1 MTTPRFP
8 LPVLGAST
16 PVEPQA
22 LEPLALPDEASFHPG
37 RQPGTEHGYGRTYW
51 RSLEEQA
58 RGEAALPQRD
68 QEFPPGAF
76 DVPKGFARRD
86 FLQLMGA
93 SVALAGLTACTE
105 KPVEKI
111 LAYTKAP
118 DGLFP
123 GNPLHYA
130 SALVH
135 EGLAAGILT
144 TSWEGRPVK
153 VEGNPTHP
161 VSRGSTGPHAQ
172 AELASMYDP
181 FRARV
186 LKERGAG
193 RSWRGFRESMRVRG
207 GAWEKDGGAG
217 LRFLLGPTSSLLTA
231 SLRDAILQRFP
242 QAKFHAW
249 SAMPRDA
256 VYEGTA
262 LAFGKAM
269 EPHFSIEKADVI
281 VSLDADFLEAR
292 PDTLD
297 QNLGFA
303 NRREPQH
310 PQGLNR
316 LYVVEPRFSITG
328 GMADHRL
335 RLRSAD
341 MEGLALAL
349 AAELGKTVPALAGY
363 RSPAPLSAERA
374 KFVTAVAKDLAGKR
388 GASVVMAGE
397 RQTALTHA
405 VTHALNAAL
414 GNVGT
419 TVTFSEP
426 ALLDT
431 ATGRAGWQSLVDALQ
446 GGKVDTLVITAWNPV
461 FTAPG
466 DVDLVGLLKKV
477 PNAVY
482 LGLNDDETSREV
494 NWFLP
499 AAHPFE
505 AWGDARSREGT
516 LSIVQPLIQPLFG
529 GISEAELLGA
539 FLTDEAKPYDRLKSL
554 HAARAKG
561 DFDSE
566 WEVWLASGVVPGTAS
581 PVVAPTLQ
589 ADRVGAAA
597 GQARPAPAGVE
608 LDLVHDYKILDGRY
622 ALNSWLQELPDPIT
636 KITWD
641 NVAQVGPGMAKQMG
655 IENGDLLLLSVSG
668 RSVQVPA
675 WVQPGHSDE
684 AVTVSIGYG
693 RKQHTLGVKD
703 ADEPVVV
710 GHDVYPLR
718 SAASPWFATGLEI
731 KKVGKEYP
739 LSFTQVHNT
748 TDGRAIALMQG
759 IEEFEKHPEAV
770 ELRPTMKRANG
781 TELEGNTNASIQP
794 LIDYSKQQYRWAM
807 AVDMSRCTGCSACVV
822 ACQAEN
828 NIPVVGKYQVGR
840 GREMHWIRMDRYYS
854 GPAESPE
861 MVTQPMFCQ
870 HCETAPCE
878 YVCPVNATVHSDEG
892 LNDMVYNRCIGT
904 RYCSNN
910 CPYKVRHF
918 NYLHWTQDKSQVEK
932 MMQNPDVTVRARGV
946 MEKCTYCVQRI
957 ERTRIASR
965 IENRTIGDGELK
977 SACQQA
983 CPTNALTFG
992 SLHDPNTQVSQRH
1005 ADPRRFDVLHEL
1017 NTKPRTVYL
1026 TKIKNPNPEL
1036 G

>member
-8 LPVLGAST
+8 LPVLGSSA
-16 PVEPQA
+16 PVDPPAVE
-22 LEPLALPDEASFHPG
+22 LPDEASFAPG
-37 RQPGTEHGYGRTYW
+37 RTPGSEHGYGRSYW
-51 RSLEEQA
+51 RSVEEQLH
-58 RGEAALPQRD
+58 GDAALPGRD

-76 DVPKGFARRD
+76 DAPKGFARRD

-111 LAYTKAP
+111 LAYTKTP
-118 DGLFP
+118 EGMVP
-123 GNPLHYA
+123 GNPFHYA
-130 SALVH
+130 TALVQDGI
-135 EGLAAGILT
+135 GLGVLS

-161 VSRGSTGPHAQ
+161 VSRGSTGPQVQ
-172 AELASMYDP
+172 AELACLYDP

-193 RSWRGFRESMRVRG
+193 RSWRGFREAMRGRA
-207 GAWEKDGGAG
+207 GALEKDGGAR
-217 LRFLLGPTSSLLTA
+217 LRFLSGPSSSPLIG
-231 SLRDAILQRFP
+231 SLRQAIAQRFP
-242 QAKFHAW
+242 KARFHAW
-249 SAMPRDA
+249 SATPRDS
-256 VYEGTA
+256 VYDGTA
-262 LAFGKAM
+262 LAFGRPL
-269 EPHFSIEKADVI
+269 EPHYLVEKADVL

-292 PDTLD
+292 NDTVDL
-297 QNLGFA
+297 NLGFA
-303 NRREPQH
+303 NRREPHH
-310 PQGLNR
+310 PRGLNR

-335 RLRSAD
+335 KLRSAD
-341 MEGLALAL
+341 MEGFALSL
-349 AAELGKTVPALAGY
+349 AAELGKTLPGLSGF
-363 RSPAPLSAERA
+363 RSPAPLGGEAA
-374 KFVTAVAKDLAGKR
+374 KFVAAVGKDLASKR
-388 GASVVMAGE
+388 GAALVIPGE

-405 VTHALNAAL
+405 VAHAINAAL
-414 GNVGT
+414 GAIGT
-419 TVTFSEP
+419 TVTFTEP
-426 ALLDT
+426 AVLDT
-431 ATGRAGWQSLVDALQ
+431 STGRSSWQALVDDLRA
-446 GGKVDTLVITAWNPV
+446 GKVDTLVITAWNPV

-466 DVDLVGLLKKV
+466 DVDLPTLLAKV

-482 LGLNDDETSREV
+482 LGLHDDETSRVV

-505 AWGDARSREGT
+505 SWGDARSREGT
-516 LSIVQPLIQPLFG
+516 VSIVQPLIQPLFG

-539 FLTDEAKPYDRLKSL
+539 FLADEAKPYDRLKAL
-554 HAARAKG
+554 HAAHAKT

-566 WEVWLASGVVPGTAS
+566 WEVWLSNGVVPGTAS
-581 PVVAPTLQ
+581 AAVTPSLQ
-589 ADRVGAAA
+589 GDRVRTAA
-597 GQARPAPAGVE
+597 GQARPAPAGLE

-622 ALNSWLQELPDPIT
+622 SLNSWLQELPDPIT
-636 KITWD
+636 KVTWD
-641 NVAQVGPGMAKQMG
+641 NVAQVGPGLAKKMG
-655 IENGDLLLLSVSG
+655 VANGDLLLLTVSG
-668 RSVQVPA
+668 RSVEVPA
-675 WVQPGHSDE
+675 WVQPGHSDD
-684 AVTVSIGYG
+684 AVTVSFGYG
-693 RKQHTLGVKD
+693 RRQNTLGVKD

-718 SAASPWFATGLEI
+718 TAAAPWFATGLEL
-731 KKVGKEYP
+731 KKTGRKYTICT
-739 LSFTQVHNT
+739 TQVHNVT
-748 TDGRAIALMQG
+748 EGRPIALMQSV
-759 IEEFEKHPEAV
+759 EEFEKHPEAPDV
-770 ELRPTMKRANG
+770 RPPVKLGNK
-781 TELEGNTNASIQP
+781 ELEGSALPSVQP
-794 LIDYSKQQYRWAM
+794 AIDYSKQQYKWAM
-807 AVDMSRCTGCSACVV
+807 SVDMSRCTGCSACVM

-840 GREMHWIRMDRYYS
+840 GREMQWIRMDRYYS

-861 MVTQPMFCQ
+861 MVNQPMFCQ

-918 NYLHWTQDKSQVEK
+918 NYLHWTQDKTQVEK
-932 MMQNPDVTVRARGV
+932 MLMNPDVTVRARGV

-957 ERTRIASR
+957 ERTRIVAR
-965 IENRTIGDGELK
+965 IENRAIGDGELK
-977 SACQQA
+977 TACQQV

-992 SLHDPNTQVSQRH
+992 SLHDPKTQVSQRH

-1017 NTKPRTVYL
+1017 NTRPRTVYL

>member
-1 MTTPRFP
+1 MTSHRFP
-8 LPVLGAST
+8 LPVLGQSAA
-16 PVEPQA
+16 PEPAAVE
-22 LEPLALPDEASFHPG
+22 LPDEASFAPG
-37 RQPGTEHGYGRTYW
+37 REPGGEHGFGRTYW
-51 RSLEEQA
+51 RSVEEELH
-58 RGEAALPQRD
+58 GEAALPHRD

-105 KPVEKI
+105 KPVERI
-111 LAYTKAP
+111 LAYTKTP
-118 DGLFP
+118 DGMVP
-123 GNPLHYA
+123 GNPTHYA
-130 SALVH
+130 TALVQD
-135 EGLAAGILT
+135 GMALGVLA
-144 TSWEGRPVK
+144 TSWEGRPTK

-161 VSRGSTGPHAQ
+161 VSRGTTGPHAQ
-172 AELASMYDP
+172 AELATLYDP

-193 RSWRGFRESMRVRG
+193 RSWRGFREAIRYRSA
-207 GAWEKDGGAG
+207 AWGKDGGAG
-217 LRFLLGPTSSLLTA
+217 VRFLLGPTSSPLIA
-231 SLRDAILQRFP
+231 SLRDSILQRFP
-242 QAKFHAW
+242 KARFHAW
-249 SAMPRDA
+249 SATPRDA
-256 VYEGTA
+256 IYEGTT
-262 LAFGKAM
+262 LAFGKPL
-269 EPHFSIEKADVI
+269 EPHPAIEKADVI
-281 VSLDADFLEAR
+281 LSLDADFLEAR
-292 PDTLD
+292 ADTVD

-303 NRREPQH
+303 NRREPGH
-310 PQGLNR
+310 ARGLNR

-341 MEGLALAL
+341 IEAFALAL
-349 AAELGKTVPALAGY
+349 AAELGKTLPALAGY
-363 RSPAPLSAERA
+363 RSPTAFTGERV
-374 KFVTAVAKDLAGKR
+374 KFVAAVAKDLASKR
-388 GASVVMAGE
+388 GTSLVLAGE

-405 VTHALNAAL
+405 VTHAINAGL

-419 TVTFSEP
+419 TVTFTEP
-426 ALLDT
+426 AVLDT
-431 ATGRAGWQSLVDALQ
+431 ATGRTGWQALLDELRA
-446 GGKVDTLVITAWNPV
+446 GTVDTLVITAWNPV

-466 DVDLVGLLKKV
+466 DVDLVGLLKRV

-482 LGLNDDETSREV
+482 LGLHDDETSQVV

-499 AAHPFE
+499 ASHPFE
-505 AWGDARSREGT
+505 SWGDARSREGT

-529 GISEAELLGA
+529 GISEAELLGT
-539 FLTDEAKPYDRLKSL
+539 FLTDEAKPYDRLKAL
-554 HAARAKG
+554 HASRARG
-561 DFDSE
+561 DFDTE
-566 WEVWLASGVVPGTAS
+566 WETWLSTGVVPGGAS
-581 PVVAPTLQ
+581 AAVIPALE
-589 ADRVGAAA
+589 AERVLAAA
-597 GQARPAPAGVE
+597 SQARPAAPGLE

-636 KITWD
+636 KMTWD
-641 NVAQVGPGMAKQMG
+641 NVAQLGPGLAKQL
-655 IENGDLLLLSVSG
+655 EVESGDLLLLSVSG

-684 AVTVSIGYG
+684 AITLSLGYG
-693 RKQHTLGVKD
+693 RKQRTLGVKD

-718 SAASPWFATGLEI
+718 SAARPWFATGLEV
-731 KKVGKEYP
+731 KKVGRKYP
-739 LSFTQVHNT
+739 LSHTQVHNT
-748 TDGRAIALMQG
+748 TDGRPIALMQSL
-759 IEEFEKHPEAV
+759 EEFEKHPEAA
-770 ELRPTMKRANG
+770 ELRPPVK
-781 TELEGNTNASIQP
+781 LGNKALPGSVLPSVQVAV
-794 LIDYSKQQYRWAM
+794 DYSKQQYKWAM
-807 AVDMSRCTGCSACVV
+807 AVDMSRCTGCSACVM

-854 GPAESPE
+854 GPVESPQ
-861 MVTQPMFCQ
+861 MVNQPMFCQ

-932 MMQNPDVTVRARGV
+932 MLMNPDVTVRARGV

-957 ERTRIASR
+957 ERTRITAR
-965 IENRTIGDGELK
+965 LENRTIGDGELRT
-977 SACQQA
+977 ACQQA
-983 CPTNALTFG
+983 CPTGALTFG
-992 SLHDPNTQVSQRH
+992 SLHDPNSNVSQRH
-1005 ADPRRFDVLHEL
+1005 TDPRRFDVLHEL
-1017 NTKPRTVYL
+1017 NTRPRTVYL

>member
-8 LPVLGAST
+8 LPVLGASA
-16 PVEPQA
+16 PVDPPA
-22 LEPLALPDEASFHPG
+22 VDLPDEASFAPRREPG
-37 RQPGTEHGYGRTYW
+37 SEHGYGRTYW
-51 RSLEEQA
+51 RSVEEQLH
-58 RGEAALPQRD
+58 GEDALPHRD

-105 KPVEKI
+105 RPVEKI

-118 DGLFP
+118 DGMVP
-123 GNPLHYA
+123 GNPQHYA
-130 SALVH
+130 SALAY
-135 EGLAAGILT
+135 EGMAAGILT

-153 VEGNPTHP
+153 VEGNPSHP
-161 VSRGSTGPHAQ
+161 VSRGTTGPHAQ
-172 AELASMYDP
+172 AELASLYDP

-193 RSWRGFRESMRVRG
+193 RSWRGFREAVHIRAA
-207 GAWEKDGGAG
+207 AWQKNGGAG
-217 LRFLLGPTSSLLTA
+217 LRFLLGPSTSPLTA
-231 SLRDAILQRFP
+231 SLRTAINQRFP
-242 QAKFHAW
+242 QAKFHTW
-249 SAMPRDA
+249 SALPRDS

-262 LAFGKAM
+262 LAFGKAL
-269 EPHFSIEKADVI
+269 EPQWALEQADVV

-292 PDTLD
+292 PDTLPE
-297 QNLGFA
+297 NLAFA
-303 NRREPQH
+303 NRRVPEH
-310 PQGLNR
+310 PRGLNR

-341 MEGLALAL
+341 MEGFALAL

-363 RSPAPLSAERA
+363 RSPAPLSGERA
-374 KFVTAVAKDLAGKR
+374 KFVAAVAKDLAGKR
-388 GASVVMAGE
+388 GASAVIPGE
-397 RQTALTHA
+397 RQTPLTHA
-405 VTHALNAAL
+405 VAHAINAAL
-414 GNVGT
+414 GNLGA
-419 TVTFSEP
+419 TVTFTEP
-426 ALLDT
+426 ALIDT
-431 ATGRAGWQSLVDALQ
+431 ASGRAGWQSLVDALRA
-446 GGKVDTLVITAWNPV
+446 GTVDTLVITAWNPV
-461 FTAPG
+461 FTTPG
-466 DVDLVGLLKKV
+466 DVDLLALLRKV

-482 LGLNDDETSREV
+482 LGLNDDETSRAV

-505 AWGDARSREGT
+505 IWGDARAREGT

-529 GISEAELLGA
+529 GISEAELLGT
-539 FLTDEAKPYDRLKSL
+539 FLAEEAKPYDRLKAL
-554 HAARAKG
+554 HASLAKD

-566 WEVWLASGVVPGTAS
+566 WEVWLSTGVVPGTAAA
-581 PVVAPTLQ
+581 VVTPTVQ
-589 ADRVGAAA
+589 SGRVQAAA
-597 GQARPAPAGVE
+597 GQARPPPGGLE
-608 LDLVHDYKILDGRY
+608 LDLVHDYKILDGRF

-641 NVAQVGPGMAKQMG
+641 NVAQIGPGMAKQQD
-655 IENGDLLLLSVSG
+655 IETGDLLLLTISG
-668 RSVQVPA
+668 RSVEVPA

-684 AVTVSIGYG
+684 AVTVSLGYG
-693 RKQHTLGVKD
+693 RKQQTVGVKG

-718 SAASPWFATGLEI
+718 SAAAPWFATGLEL
-731 KKVGKEYP
+731 KKVGRTYP
-739 LSFTQVHNT
+739 LSPTQLHSST
-748 TDGRAIALMQG
+748 EGRPIALMQSL
-759 IEEFEKHPEAV
+759 EEFEKHPEAV
-770 ELRPTMKRANG
+770 EQRPTLKLPG
-781 TELEGNTNASIQP
+781 GKELAGNTLPSVQLAV
-794 LIDYSKQQYRWAM
+794 DYSKQQYKWAM
-807 AVDMSRCTGCSACVV
+807 SVDMSRCTGCSACVV

-840 GREMHWIRMDRYYS
+840 GREMQWIRMDRYYS
-854 GPAESPE
+854 GPIESPE
-861 MVTQPMFCQ
+861 MVSQPMFCQ

-910 CPYKVRHF
+910 CPYKIRHF
-918 NYLHWTQDKSQVEK
+918 NYLHWTQDMSQVQK

-957 ERTRIASR
+957 ERTRIAAR
-965 IENRTIGDGELK
+965 IENRTIGDSELK
-977 SACQQA
+977 TACQQA
-983 CPTNALTFG
+983 CPTSALTFG
-992 SLHDPNTQVSQRH
+992 SLHDPKSKVSQRH

-1017 NTKPRTVYL
+1017 NTRPRTVYL

>member
-1 MTTPRFP
+1 MTTHRFP
-8 LPVLGAST
+8 LPVLGAGVS
-16 PVEPQA
+16 PEPMA
-22 LEPLALPDEASFHPG
+22 VDLPDEASLTPG
-37 RQPGTEHGYGRTYW
+37 RQPGSEHGYGRSYW
-51 RSLEEQA
+51 RSIEEQLH
-58 RGEAALPQRD
+58 GEAALPYRD

-76 DVPKGFARRD
+76 DAPKGFVRRD

-111 LAYTKAP
+111 LAYNKAP
-118 DGLFP
+118 DGVVP
-123 GNPLHYA
+123 GNPLHFA
-130 SALVH
+130 TALVH
-135 EGLAAGILT
+135 EGLAAGVLA

-161 VSRGSTGPHAQ
+161 VSRGTTGPHAQ
-172 AELASMYDP
+172 AELATLYDP

-193 RSWRGFRESMRVRG
+193 RSWRGFRESVRWRAA
-207 GAWEKDGGAG
+207 AWEKDGGAG
-217 LRFLLGPTSSLLTA
+217 LRFLCAPSSSLLTA
-231 SLRDAILQRFP
+231 SLREAILQRFP
-242 QAKFHAW
+242 KAKFHGW
-249 SAMPRDA
+249 SAIPRDA
-256 VYEGTA
+256 IYEGTT
-262 LAFGKAM
+262 LAFGKAL
-269 EPHFSIEKADVI
+269 EPHYVTEKADVI
-281 VSLDADFLEAR
+281 LSLDADFLEAR
-292 PDTLD
+292 PDTVD

-310 PQGLNR
+310 PQGMNR
-316 LYVVEPRFSITG
+316 LYVVETRFSITG

-335 RLRSAD
+335 RIRSAD
-341 MEGLALAL
+341 IEAFALAL
-349 AAELGKTVPALAGY
+349 AAELGKTIPALSGY
-363 RSPAPLSAERA
+363 RSPAAIPAERA
-374 KFVTAVAKDLAGKR
+374 KFIGAVAKDLASKR
-388 GASVVMAGE
+388 GTSLVLAGE

-405 VTHALNAAL
+405 LTHAINGAL
-414 GNVGT
+414 GNLGA
-419 TVTFSEP
+419 TVTFTEP

-431 ATGRAGWQSLVDALQ
+431 ASGRGSWQPLLDELRS
-446 GGKVDTLVITAWNPV
+446 GKVDTLVITAWNPV

-466 DVDLVGLLKKV
+466 DVDLPTLLRKV
-477 PNAVY
+477 PNAIY
-482 LGLNDDETSREV
+482 LGLHDDETSRVV

-499 AAHPFE
+499 ATHHFE
-505 AWGDARSREGT
+505 SWGDARSREGT

-529 GISEAELLGA
+529 GISEWELLGT
-539 FLTDEAKPYDRLKSL
+539 FLTDETKPYDRLKAL
-554 HAARAKG
+554 HASRAKT

-566 WEVWLASGVVPGTAS
+566 WEVWLSNGVVPGTAS
-581 PVVAPTLQ
+581 PPVTAVLQ
-589 ADRVGAAA
+589 PERIRAAVS
-597 GQARPAPAGVE
+597 QFRPAPGGLE

-636 KITWD
+636 KVTWD
-641 NVAQVGPGMAKQMG
+641 NVAQVGPGLAKQLG
-655 IENGDLLLLSVSG
+655 IQTGDLLLLTVAG
-668 RSVQVPA
+668 RSVQMPA

-684 AVTVSIGYG
+684 AITVSLGYG
-693 RKQHTLGVKD
+693 RKQRTLGVKD

-718 SAASPWFATGLEI
+718 SSTAPWFAAGLEV
-731 KKVGKEYP
+731 KKVGRSYP
-739 LSFTQVHNT
+739 LSHTQVHNT
-748 TDGRAIALMQG
+748 TEGRPIALMQSL
-759 IEEFEKHPEAV
+759 EEFEKHPEAP
-770 ELRPTMKRANG
+770 EYRPPVKIGNK
-781 TELEGNTNASIQP
+781 ELEGNELPSVQAAV
-794 LIDYSKQQYRWAM
+794 DYSKQQYKWAM
-807 AVDMSRCTGCSACVV
+807 SVDMSRCTGCSACVV

-854 GPAESPE
+854 GPSETPE

-910 CPYKVRHF
+910 CPYKIRHF

-932 MMQNPDVTVRARGV
+932 MLMNPDVTVRARGV

-957 ERTRIASR
+957 ERTRITAR
-965 IENRTIGDGELK
+965 IENRPIGDSELRT
-977 SACQQA
+977 ACQQV

-992 SLHDPNTQVSQRH
+992 SLHDPKTKVSQRH

-1017 NTKPRTVYL
+1017 NTRPRTVYL

>member
-8 LPVLGAST
+8 LPVLGESA

-22 LEPLALPDEASFHPG
+22 VDLPDEASFAPG
-37 RQPGTEHGYGRTYW
+37 RQPGSEHGFGRTYW
-51 RSLEEQA
+51 RSVEEQLH
-58 RGEAALPQRD
+58 GEAALPHRD

-118 DGLFP
+118 DGMVP

-130 SALVH
+130 TALVQD
-135 EGLAAGILT
+135 GLALGVLA

-161 VSRGSTGPHAQ
+161 VSRGATGPHAQ
-172 AELASMYDP
+172 AELATLFDP

-193 RSWRGFRESMRVRG
+193 RSWRGFREAMRVRS

-217 LRFLLGPTSSLLTA
+217 LRFLSAPSSSPLTG
-231 SLRDAILQRFP
+231 SLREAIVQRFP
-242 QAKFHAW
+242 RAKFHAW
-249 SAMPRDA
+249 SATPRDS
-256 VYEGTA
+256 VYDGTTI
-262 LAFGKAM
+262 AFGKPL
-269 EPHFSIEKADVI
+269 EPHYLIEKADVI
-281 VSLDADFLEAR
+281 LSLDADFLEAR
-292 PDTLD
+292 PDTID

-310 PQGLNR
+310 PAGLNR

-341 MEGLALAL
+341 IEGFALAL
-349 AAELGKTVPALAGY
+349 AAELGKTVPGLSGF
-363 RSPAPLSAERA
+363 RSPAGLTGERA

-388 GASVVMAGE
+388 GAALVIPGE

-405 VTHALNAAL
+405 VAQAINASL
-414 GNVGT
+414 GAVGA

-426 ALLDT
+426 AVLDT
-431 ATGRAGWQSLVDALQ
+431 ATGRASWQSLVDELRA
-446 GGKVDTLVITAWNPV
+446 GKVDTLVISAWNPV

-466 DVDLVGLLKKV
+466 DVDLVGLLRKV

-482 LGLNDDETSREV
+482 LGLHDDETSRAV

-505 AWGDARSREGT
+505 SWGDARAREGT

-529 GISEAELLGA
+529 GISEAELLTA
-539 FLTDEAKPYDRLKSL
+539 FLTDENKPYDRLKAL
-554 HAARAKG
+554 HASRAKG

-566 WEVWLASGVVPGTAS
+566 WETWLASGVVPGTANA
-581 PVVAPTLQ
+581 PVTPTLQ
-589 ADRVGAAA
+589 AERVRAASS
-597 GQARPAPAGVE
+597 QARPAPGGLE

-622 ALNSWLQELPDPIT
+622 SLNSWLQELPDPIT
-636 KITWD
+636 KVTWD
-641 NVAQVGPGMAKQMG
+641 NVAQVGPGLAKQLG
-655 IENGDLLLLSVSG
+655 LENGDLLLLTVSG

-693 RKQHTLGVKD
+693 RKQQTLGVKD

-718 SAASPWFATGLEI
+718 SASSPWFTTGLEV
-731 KKVGKEYP
+731 KKVGRSYP
-739 LSFTQVHNT
+739 ISTTQVHNDT
-748 TDGRAIALMQG
+748 EGRPIALMQTL
-759 IEEFEKHPEAV
+759 EEFEKHPEAA
-770 ELRPTMKRANG
+770 ELRPPVKLPG
-781 TELEGNTNASIQP
+781 GKELEGSTLPSVQLAV
-794 LIDYSKQQYRWAM
+794 DYSKQQYKWAM
-807 AVDMSRCTGCSACVV
+807 AVDMSRCTGCNACVV
-822 ACQAEN
+822 ACQSEN

-840 GREMHWIRMDRYYS
+840 GREMQWIRMDRYYS
-854 GPAESPE
+854 GSAESPQ
-861 MVTQPMFCQ
+861 MVNQPMFCQ

-932 MMQNPDVTVRARGV
+932 MLMNPDVTVRSRGV

-957 ERTRIASR
+957 ERTRIAAR
-965 IENRTIGDGELK
+965 IENRGIGDGELK
-977 SACQQA
+977 TACQQA
-983 CPTNALTFG
+983 CPTSALTFG
-992 SLHDPNTQVSQRH
+992 SLHDPKSQVSQRH

-1017 NTKPRTVYL
+1017 NTRPRTVYL

>member
-8 LPVLGAST
+8 LPVLGQGA
-16 PVEPQA
+16 PVEPEA
-22 LEPLALPDEASFHPG
+22 VDIPDEASLAPG
-37 RQPGTEHGYGRTYW
+37 REPGSEHGYGRTYW
-51 RSLEEQA
+51 RSLEE
-58 RGEAALPQRD
+58 RLHGETALPHRD

-76 DVPKGFARRD
+76 DAPKGFARRD

-105 KPVEKI
+105 KPVEK
-111 LAYTKAP
+111 LVTYTKVP
-118 DGLFP
+118 DGLVP

-130 SALVH
+130 TAVVQNGIAL
-135 EGLAAGILT
+135 GILT

-153 VEGNPTHP
+153 VEGNPSHP
-161 VSRGSTGPHAQ
+161 VSRGTTGPHAQ
-172 AELASMYDP
+172 AELATLYDP
-181 FRARV
+181 FRSRV

-193 RSWRGFRESMRVRG
+193 RSWRGFREATRVR
-207 GAWEKDGGAG
+207 ATALEKDGGAG
-217 LRFLLGPTSSLLTA
+217 LRFLGGPTSSPLLG
-231 SLRDAILQRFP
+231 SLRDSIQQRFP
-242 QAKFHAW
+242 KAKFHAW
-249 SAMPRDA
+249 SATPRDS
-256 VYEGTA
+256 VYDGTA
-262 LAFGKAM
+262 LAFGKAL
-269 EPHFSIEKADVI
+269 EPHYAVEKADVI

-292 PDTLD
+292 PDTVD

-303 NRREPQH
+303 NRREPSH
-310 PQGLNR
+310 PSGMNR

-328 GMADHRL
+328 GMADNRL
-335 RLRSAD
+335 KLRSAD
-341 MEGLALAL
+341 MEGFALAL
-349 AAELGKTVPALAGY
+349 AAELGKSVPALSGI
-363 RSPAPLSAERA
+363 RSPAALSGERA
-374 KFVTAVAKDLAGKR
+374 KFVAAVAKDLAARK
-388 GASVVMAGE
+388 SKTLVMAGE

-405 VTHALNAAL
+405 VAHAINAAL
-414 GNVGT
+414 GAVGT
-419 TVTFSEP
+419 TVTFTEP
-426 ALLDT
+426 AVLDT
-431 ATGRAGWQSLVDALQ
+431 ATGRAGWQPLIDELRA
-446 GGKVDTLVITAWNPV
+446 GKVDTLVITAWNPA

-466 DVDLVGLLKKV
+466 DVDLVGLLKNV

-482 LGLNDDETSREV
+482 LGLHDDETSRLV

-529 GISEAELLGA
+529 GISEAELLIS
-539 FLTDEAKPYDRLKSL
+539 FLTDDAKPYDRLKAL
-554 HAARAKG
+554 HASKAKN
-561 DFDSE
+561 DFDSD
-566 WEVWLASGVVPGTAS
+566 WETWLAAGVVPNSAS
-581 PVVAPTLQ
+581 AAVTPTLQ
-589 ADRVGAAA
+589 GEKVRAAA
-597 GQARPAPAGVE
+597 GQARPAPAGLE
-608 LDLVHDYKILDGRY
+608 LDVVHDYKILDGRY

-641 NVAQVGPGMAKQMG
+641 NVAQVGPGYAKQQG
-655 IENGDLLLLSVSG
+655 IEVGDLLLLTVSG
-668 RSVQVPA
+668 RSVEVPA

-684 AVTVSIGYG
+684 AITVSVGYG

-703 ADEPVVV
+703 ADEPIVV

-718 SAASPWFATGLEI
+718 SAANPWFSPVEVKKTGR
-731 KKVGKEYP
+731 KYP
-739 LSFTQVHNT
+739 LSYTQVHSST
-748 TDGRAIALMQG
+748 EGRPIALMQSV
-759 IEEFEKHPEAV
+759 EEFEKHPEAV
-770 ELRPTMKRANG
+770 ELRPPVKKGNK
-781 TELEGNTNASIQP
+781 ELEGNELASVMP
-794 LIDYSKQQYRWAM
+794 AIDYSKQQYKWAM
-807 AVDMSRCTGCSACVV
+807 SVDMSRCTGCTACVV

-840 GREMHWIRMDRYYS
+840 GREMQWIRMDRYYS

-861 MVTQPMFCQ
+861 MVNQPMFCQ

-932 MMQNPDVTVRARGV
+932 MLMNPDVTVRARGV

-957 ERTRIASR
+957 ERTRIVAR
-965 IENRTIGDGELK
+965 IENRTIGDDELK
-977 SACQQA
+977 TACQQA

-992 SLHDPNTQVSQRH
+992 SLHDPRTKVSLRH

-1017 NTKPRTVYL
+1017 NTRPRTVYL

>member
-8 LPVLGAST
+8 LPVLGSSA
-16 PVEPQA
+16 PVEPRA
-22 LEPLALPDEASFHPG
+22 VDLPDEASFAPG
-37 RQPGTEHGYGRTYW
+37 RQPGSEHGYGRSYW
-51 RSLEEQA
+51 RSLEEQLH
-58 RGEAALPQRD
+58 GESALPHRD

-76 DVPKGFARRD
+76 DVPRGFARRD

-105 KPVEKI
+105 KPVERI
-111 LAYTKAP
+111 LAYNKVP
-118 DGLFP
+118 DGVVP
-123 GNPLHYA
+123 GNPTHYA
-130 SALVH
+130 TAFVQDGI
-135 EGLAAGILT
+135 GLGVLA
-144 TSWEGRPVK
+144 TSWEGRPTK
-153 VEGNPTHP
+153 VEGNPGHP
-161 VSRGSTGPHAQ
+161 ISRGTTGPHAQ
-172 AELASMYDP
+172 AELASLYDP

-193 RSWRGFRESMRVRG
+193 RSWRGFREAMRSRS

-217 LRFLLGPTSSLLTA
+217 LRFLSGPSGSPLVG
-231 SLRDAILQRFP
+231 SLREAIAERFP
-242 QAKFHAW
+242 KARFHAW
-249 SAMPRDA
+249 SATPRDS

-262 LAFGKAM
+262 LAFGKAL
-269 EPHFSIEKADVI
+269 EPHYLVEKADVI
-281 VSLDADFLEAR
+281 LSLDADFLEAR
-292 PDTLD
+292 PDTVD

-303 NRREPQH
+303 NRREPHH
-310 PQGLNR
+310 PRGMNR

-328 GMADHRL
+328 GMADNRL

-341 MEGLALAL
+341 IEAFTLSL
-349 AAELGKTVPALAGY
+349 AAELGKSLPALSGY
-363 RSPAPLSAERA
+363 RSPALLDGERA
-374 KFVTAVAKDLAGKR
+374 KFVAAVAKDLAGKR
-388 GASVVMAGE
+388 GAALVIPGE

-405 VTHALNAAL
+405 VAQAINATL
-414 GNVGT
+414 GAIGT
-419 TVTFSEP
+419 TVAFTEP
-426 ALLDT
+426 AVLDT
-431 ATGRAGWQSLVDALQ
+431 ATGRAGWQALVDDLRA
-446 GGKVDTLVITAWNPV
+446 GKVDTLVITAWNPV
-461 FTAPG
+461 FTTPG
-466 DVDLVGLLKKV
+466 DVDLPGLLTRV

-482 LGLNDDETSREV
+482 LGLHDDETSRTV

-499 AAHPFE
+499 AAHAFE
-505 AWGDARSREGT
+505 GWGDARSRDGT

-529 GISEAELLGA
+529 GITEAELLGA
-539 FLTDEAKPYDRLKSL
+539 FLTEETKPYDRLKAL
-554 HAARAKG
+554 HASRAKT
-561 DFDSE
+561 DFDTE
-566 WEVWLASGVVPGTAS
+566 WEVWLANGVVPGTAS
-581 PVVAPTLQ
+581 PVVAPSLQ
-589 ADRVGAAA
+589 TERVRAAA
-597 GQARPAPAGVE
+597 AQARPAPAGLE

-636 KITWD
+636 KVTWD
-641 NVAQVGPGMAKQMG
+641 NVAQFGPGMAKQLG
-655 IENGDLLLLSVSG
+655 LVNGDLVTLTVSG

-675 WVQPGHSDE
+675 WVQPGHADD
-684 AVTVSIGYG
+684 AVSVSFGYG

-718 SAASPWFATGLEI
+718 SAASPWFVTGLEV
-731 KKVGKEYP
+731 KKTGRKYRI
-739 LSFTQVHNT
+739 STTQVTNVT
-748 TDGRAIALMQG
+748 EGRPIALMQSV
-759 IEEFEKHPEAV
+759 EEFEKHPEAPEQRSPK
-770 ELRPTMKRANG
+770 ELPGGK
-781 TELEGNTNASIQP
+781 ELEGRVLPSVMP
-794 LIDYSKQQYRWAM
+794 GIDYSKLQYKWAM

-861 MVTQPMFCQ
+861 MVNQPMFCQ

-910 CPYKVRHF
+910 CPYKIRHF

-932 MMQNPDVTVRARGV
+932 MLMNPDVTVRARGV

-965 IENRTIGDGELK
+965 IENRTIGDTELK
-977 SACQQA
+977 TACQQV
-983 CPTNALTFG
+983 CPTSALTFG
-992 SLHDPNTQVSQRH
+992 SLHDPKTQVSQRH

-1017 NTKPRTVYL
+1017 NTRPRTVYL

>member
-22 LEPLALPDEASFHPG
+22 VALPDEASFHPG
-37 RQPGTEHGYGRTYW
+37 RPPGSEHGFGRTYW
-51 RSLEEQA
+51 RSVEEQLH
-58 RGEAALPQRD
+58 GEAALPHRD
-68 QEFPPGAF
+68 EEFPPGAF

-118 DGLFP
+118 DGMVP

-135 EGLAAGILT
+135 EGLAAGVLA

-161 VSRGSTGPHAQ
+161 VSRGATGPHAQ

-193 RSWRGFRESMRVRG
+193 RSWRGFRESMRGRAA
-207 GAWEKDGGAG
+207 AWETDGGAG
-217 LRFLLGPTSSLLTA
+217 LRFLLGPSSSLLTT

-242 QAKFHAW
+242 KAKFHAW

-262 LAFGKAM
+262 LAFGKAL
-269 EPHFSIEKADVI
+269 EPHFVIEKADVI

-310 PQGLNR
+310 PQGMNR

-341 MEGLALAL
+341 MEAFALAL

-363 RSPAPLSAERA
+363 RSPAPFSGDRA
-374 KFVTAVAKDLAGKR
+374 RFVAAVAKDLAGKR
-388 GASVVMAGE
+388 GASAIIAGE
-397 RQTALTHA
+397 RQTGLTHA
-405 VTHALNAAL
+405 VAHAINAAL

-419 TVTFSEP
+419 TVTFTEP
-426 ALLDT
+426 AVMDT
-431 ATGRAGWQSLVDALQ
+431 ATGRAGWQSLIDALRA
-446 GGKVDTLVITAWNPV
+446 GKVDTLVITAWNPV

-482 LGLNDDETSREV
+482 LGLNDDETSRAV

-505 AWGDARSREGT
+505 VWGDARAREGT

-539 FLTDEAKPYDRLKSL
+539 FLNDEVKPYERLKAL
-554 HAARAKG
+554 HAARAKA
-561 DFDSE
+561 DFDTE

-581 PVVAPTLQ
+581 PAVTPSLQ
-589 ADRVGAAA
+589 ADRVRAAA
-597 GQARPAPAGVE
+597 GQARAAPGGVE

-622 ALNSWLQELPDPIT
+622 SLNSWLQELPDPIT
-636 KITWD
+636 KMTWD
-641 NVAQVGPGMAKQMG
+641 NVAQVGPGMAKQLE
-655 IENGDLLLLSVSG
+655 IENGDLLLLTVAG

-684 AVTVSIGYG
+684 AVTVSLGYG
-693 RKQHTLGVKD
+693 RKQHTLGVKG

-718 SAASPWFATGLEI
+718 SAAAPWFATGLEI
-731 KKVGKEYP
+731 KKVGKTYP
-739 LSFTQVHNT
+739 LSFTQVHST
-748 TDGRAIALMQG
+748 TDGRAIALMQSV
-759 IEEFEKHPEAV
+759 EEFEKHPEAV
-770 ELRPTMKRANG
+770 ELRPPVKLPGGKA
-781 TELEGNTNASIQP
+781 LEGSTLPSVQP
-794 LIDYSKQQYRWAM
+794 AVDYSKQQYKWAM
-807 AVDMSRCTGCSACVV
+807 AVDMSRCTGCTACVV

-840 GREMHWIRMDRYYS
+840 GREMQWIRMDRYYS
-854 GPAESPE
+854 GSMESPE
-861 MVTQPMFCQ
+861 MVSQPMFCQ

-910 CPYKVRHF
+910 CPYKIRHF

-932 MMQNPDVTVRARGV
+932 MLQNPDVTVRARGV

-957 ERTRIASR
+957 ERTRIAAR

-977 SACQQA
+977 TACQQA
-983 CPTNALTFG
+983 CPTSALTFG
-992 SLHDPNTQVSQRH
+992 SLHDPKTKVSQRH

-1017 NTKPRTVYL
+1017 NTRPRTVYL

>member
-1 MTTPRFP
+1 MTTHRFP
-8 LPVLGAST
+8 LPVLGPSA

-22 LEPLALPDEASFHPG
+22 VDLPDEASFAPG
-37 RQPGTEHGYGRTYW
+37 RQPGSEHGYGRSYW
-51 RSLEEQA
+51 RSVEEQLH
-58 RGEAALPQRD
+58 GEAALPHRD

-105 KPVEKI
+105 KPVERI
-111 LAYTKAP
+111 LAFNKAP
-118 DGLFP
+118 DGMVP
-123 GNPLHYA
+123 GNPQHYA
-130 SALVH
+130 TAVVQN
-135 EGLAAGILT
+135 GLALGILA

-172 AELASMYDP
+172 AELASLYDP

-193 RSWRGFRESMRVRG
+193 RSWRGFRESTRIRAA
-207 GAWEKDGGAG
+207 AWERDGGAG
-217 LRFLLGPTSSLLTA
+217 LRFLAGPNSSLLIG
-231 SLRDAILQRFP
+231 SLREAISQRFP
-242 QAKFHAW
+242 KARFHSW
-249 SAMPRDA
+249 SATPRDSI
-256 VYEGTA
+256 YEGTT
-262 LAFGKAM
+262 LAFGRAL
-269 EPHFSIEKADVI
+269 EPNYAVEKADVI
-281 VSLDADFLEAR
+281 LSLDADFLEAR
-292 PDTLD
+292 PETVD

-303 NRREPQH
+303 NRREPKH
-310 PQGLNR
+310 PKGMNR

-341 MEGLALAL
+341 IEAFTLAL
-349 AAELGKTVPALAGY
+349 AAELGKSVPALSGF
-363 RSPAPLSAERA
+363 RSPTTFDGERA
-374 KFVTAVAKDLAGKR
+374 KFVAAVAKDLAGKR
-388 GASVVMAGE
+388 GAALVIPGE

-405 VTHALNAAL
+405 VAQAINASL
-414 GNVGT
+414 GAIGA
-419 TVTFSEP
+419 TVTFTEP
-426 ALLDT
+426 AVLDT
-431 ATGRAGWQSLVDALQ
+431 ASGRAGWQSLVDELRA
-446 GGKVDTLVITAWNPV
+446 GKVDTLVITAWNPV

-466 DVDLVGLLKKV
+466 DVDLPGLLKRV
-477 PNAVY
+477 PNAIY
-482 LGLNDDETSREV
+482 LGLHDDETSREV

-505 AWGDARSREGT
+505 SWGDARSREGT

-529 GISEAELLGA
+529 GISEAELLGT
-539 FLTDEAKPYDRLKSL
+539 FLADETKPYDRLKAL
-554 HAARAKG
+554 HASRAKA

-566 WEVWLASGVVPGTAS
+566 WETWLASGVVPGTAS
-581 PVVAPTLQ
+581 PVVTPSFQ
-589 ADRVGAAA
+589 GDRVRAAA
-597 GQARPAPAGVE
+597 SQAKRAPAGLE
-608 LDLVHDYKILDGRY
+608 LNLVHDYKLVDGRY
-622 ALNSWLQELPDPIT
+622 GLNSWLQELPDPIT
-636 KITWD
+636 KVTWD
-641 NVAQVGPGMAKQMG
+641 NVAQFSPAQAERLGLK
-655 IENGDLLLLSVSG
+655 NGDLVTLSVFG
-668 RSVQVPA
+668 RSVEVPA
-675 WVQPGHSDE
+675 WVQPGHADD

-718 SAASPWFATGLEI
+718 SAASPWFLTGLEV
-731 KKVGKEYP
+731 KKTGRKY
-739 LSFTQVHNT
+739 SISTTQVHNVT
-748 TDGRAIALMQG
+748 EGRPIALMQSL
-759 IEEFEKHPEAV
+759 EEFEKHPEAV
-770 ELRPTMKRANG
+770 EQRSPAKLPGGK
-781 TELEGNTNASIQP
+781 ELEGRLLPSVQP
-794 LIDYSKQQYRWAM
+794 GIDYGKLQYKWAM
-807 AVDMSRCTGCSACVV
+807 AVDMSRCTGCSACVI

-840 GREMHWIRMDRYYS
+840 GREMQWIRMDRYYS
-854 GPAESPE
+854 GPMESPE

-910 CPYKVRHF
+910 CPYKIRHF

-932 MMQNPDVTVRARGV
+932 MLMNPDVTVRARGV

-965 IENRTIGDGELK
+965 LENRTIGDTELK
-977 SACQQA
+977 TACQQV

-992 SLHDPNTQVSQRH
+992 SLHDPKTQVSQRH

-1017 NTKPRTVYL
+1017 NTRPRTVYL